1 MVIQMLLEAIK
12 GIVREQIGLAMV
24 GVLDS
29 SSNTIMLEVI
39 FFNIYGFEQR

>member
-24 GVLDS
+24 GRG
-29 SSNTIMLEVI
+29 I
-39 FFNIYGFEQR
+39 G